1 MQDSVL
7 KKEFKK
13 KDVTRIRNLVKKNFN
28 TSISIQA
35 GYNKDFIEYKEGD
48 IWEENNKTWTIRN
61 GVRTSISKLQKF
73 KEKYNTPLSC
83 PCCGDAM
90 KAGIDEKMWRLFEK
104 CHKCVASYETQLRI
118 EGKYE
123 SYSQNTIVFN
133 KISQLKEA
141 EAQLFELLNS
151 GVSGFVNENGTID
164 IWDNNINKEKIQTE
178 LLDKITQLRKTL
190 EDNIVK

>member
-13 KDVTRIRNLVKKNFN
+13 KDVTRIRNLVTKNFTNN
-28 TSISIQA
+28 TTIQT
-35 GYNKDFIEYKEGD
+35 GYNKDYIERKEGD
-48 IWEENNKTWTIRN
+48 IWEEDNKMWTIKN
-61 GVRTSISKLQKF
+61 GIKTSVSKLQKF
-73 KEKYNTPLSC
+73 KEEYNTPLSC
-83 PCCGDAM
+83 PTCGDSM
-90 KAGIDEKMWRLFEK
+90 KAGVDEKMWRLFKK
-104 CHKCVASYETQLRI
+104 CHKCVASYETQLRL

-123 SYSQNTIVFN
+123 TYSQNAIVFN

-141 EAQLFELLNS
+141 EAQLFDLLNS

-164 IWDNNINKEKIQTE
+164 IWENNIDKEKIQSE

-190 EDNIVK
+190 EDSISK